1 MKTSFVLHND
11 SLFILD
17 ELTDEQAGQLF
28 KAIKAYHLGQEY
40 KLDFALNLVFILFK
54 NQFERDNENY
64 IKRCNR
70 NAENGSKGGRPKKA
84 NESQKTQSV
93 ILKPKKAD
101 NDNDSDNENDK
112 EIYRRFAHLFLYKHD
127 FVKLQSDYTTEQ
139 INDTLDQ
146 IENYKDNTKYKSLYL
161 TAKKWLKREHPK
173 QPDKIPFKELDP
185 LVRKAIELGYEK
197 Y

>member
-64 IKRCNR
+64 LKRCVR

-84 NESQKTQSV
+84 NESEKTQSV

-101 NDNDSDNENDK
+101 SDNDSDNDNKTIPEFSEFLEYALLKKPRVNQQDVRLKYESWKENNWSIIREGKYQPILNWKSTLLNTLPHIK
-112 EIYRRFAHLFLYKHD
+112 EIVINVQR
-127 FVKLQSDYTTEQ
+127 Q
-139 INDTLDQ
+139 IID
-146 IENYKDNTKYKSLYL
+146 
-161 TAKKWLKREHPK
+161 
-173 QPDKIPFKELDP
+173 
-185 LVRKAIELGYEK
+185 
-197 Y
+197 